1 MHLSGRLISSVGSVY
16 EVIDGISSEANRGK
30 EFSYDIMKKATDIYD
45 KSIAEQKEARRMAEE
60 ATALIEFMDKTA
72 MQGYTN
78 LSETSESY
86 RIDANDMNQMM
97 ESFARESEKIKDNIE
112 MIKEAVDAVNIAVEE
127 NANGIVNIADMSRQ
141 LTEKISDIEKE
152 ADVNKDV
159 ADDLNNEVG
168 KFKLE

>member
-30 EFSYDIMKKATDIYD
+30 EFSYDIMKKATNIYD

-78 LSETSESY
+78 LS
-86 RIDANDMNQMM
+86 
-97 ESFARESEKIKDNIE
+97 
-112 MIKEAVDAVNIAVEE
+112 
-127 NANGIVNIADMSRQ
+127 
-141 LTEKISDIEKE
+141 
-152 ADVNKDV
+152 
-159 ADDLNNEVG
+159 
-168 KFKLE
+168 

>member
-1 MHLSGRLISSVGSVY
+1 
-16 EVIDGISSEANRGK
+16 
-30 EFSYDIMKKATDIYD
+30 
-45 KSIAEQKEARRMAEE
+45 
-60 ATALIEFMDKTA
+60 
-72 MQGYTN
+72 
-78 LSETSESY
+78 
-86 RIDANDMNQMM
+86 MNQMM

-127 NANGIVNIADMSRQ
+127 NANGIVNIADMSMQ